1 MANVSLGPEVSREYF
16 GEAAVPWL
24 RSLFM
29 SAFDS
34 LRSYLKSKGPFTAKE
49 LDVLEGLFVPVTLD
63 PGAFLQRAGEPIRH
77 SAFVANGCLRS
88 YVVDAKGVEVT
99 LEFAPENYWIG
110 DRTFLTGGTACECF
124 IDSIG
129 CSHLLL
135 FDQSSHQKMVECV
148 PTFAA
153 MFRVAFQKYAAAKDR
168 RILNA
173 LSMSVEERYLDFLKT
188 YPTIA
193 RQVPQRMIASY
204 LGVSPETISRVR
216 KHLSE
221 RKRAH

>member
-1 MANVSLGPEVSREYF
+1 VAD
-16 GEAAVPWL
+16 
-24 RSLFM
+24 SLFM

-34 LRSYLKSKGPFTAKE
+34 LRVYLKSKGPFTAKE
-49 LDVLEGLFVPVTLD
+49 LDVLEGLFVPATLD

-77 SAFVANGCLRS
+77 AAFVANGCLRS
-88 YVVDAKGVEVT
+88 YVVDAKGDEVT

-110 DRTFLTGGTACECF
+110 DRAFLTGGTACECF

-129 CSHLLL
+129 RSHLLL
-135 FDQSSHQKMVECV
+135 FDQPSHQKMVECV

-168 RILNA
+168 RIINM
-173 LSMSVEERYLDFLKT
+173 LSLSVEERYLDFLKT
-188 YPTIA
+188 YPTIVL
-193 RQVPQRMIASY
+193 QVPQRMVASY

-216 KHLSE
+216 KHLSQ
-221 RKRAH
+221 K